1 MRNVMVCVTQQ
12 KNCDRLIKYGREF
25 IGEETGELTILHVAH
40 SDYKFLGH
48 SKEGEALEYLYEKA
62 LEYGA
67 GLTVVRSDDI
77 IGTFVSHVRKNKVD
91 YVIMGESRESA
102 AHSNVIMQLESK
114 LAGLANL
121 IIVPA

>member
-1 MRNVMVCVTQQ
+1 MVCVTQQ